1 MWHLVVLPI
10 ILPMLTALL
19 IILPPIHR
27 RPSRRRWVS
36 MISAGIQFIIA
47 VVLLLQVQQHG
58 LLHYAVGNWQ
68 APFGI
73 VLVAD
78 TLSVVMVC
86 LTSFLAL
93 GAIIYG
99 SAGED
104 EKGSFFHPLFQFQVM
119 GINGAFLTGD
129 LFNMFVFFEVLLI
142 ASYALLVHGGGKNKT
157 KAALHYVV
165 LNLTGS
171 AVFLIALAV
180 LYGTLGT
187 LNMAD
192 MIGKVANIA
201 AEDVMLVKAGGL
213 MLMIVFA
220 LKAAI
225 LPLQFWLPA
234 AYSSASPA
242 VAALFAVM
250 TKIGVYGLLRVY
262 STIFGEHAGPLAG
275 IASVWLLPVGLITI
289 VIGAIGVISSKDF
302 RKIVAHLVLI
312 SVGTLVT
319 LVSLQT
325 PASASAVVFY
335 TVHST
340 VVCAALFLIADLVAN
355 QRGKAGDR
363 LVPGRRIAQPALLGT
378 MFFIA
383 VLSVTGIPP
392 FSGFIGK
399 LMVLQAV
406 VEPMNKLLIWGVVLS
421 CTLLVII
428 GLSRAGT
435 TLFWRVSGTE
445 SDAEHVK
452 PLQTVAVGWL
462 LLASILLVVFAG
474 PLTQLSQNAASE
486 LYDINSLTERVL
498 GSPSFDM
505 TPETLNPIP
514 NITSNI
520 STNTAIG
527 GQ

>member
-10 ILPMLTALL
+10 VLPMLTALL

-36 MISAGIQFIIA
+36 MVSAVIQFVIA
-47 VVLLLQVQQHG
+47 LLLLWQVQQHG
-58 LLHYAVGNWQ
+58 LLHYAAGNWQ

-86 LTSFLAL
+86 LTSFLAV

-142 ASYALLVHGGGKNKT
+142 ASYALLVHAGGKNKT
-157 KAALHYVV
+157 KAALHYVA

-192 MIGKVANIA
+192 MIHKVANVA
-201 AEDVMLVKAGGL
+201 AEDLMLVKAGGL

-234 AYSSASPA
+234 TYSSASPA

-250 TKIGVYGLLRVY
+250 TKIGIYGLLRVY
-262 STIFGEHAGPLAG
+262 STVFGEHAGPLAG
-275 IASVWLLPVGLITI
+275 IASAWLWPVGLVTI
-289 VIGAIGVISSKDF
+289 VIGAIGVISSQDF
-302 RKIVAHLVLI
+302 RKVVAHLVLI
-312 SVGTLVT
+312 SVGTLVA
-319 LVSLQT
+319 LVALQT
-325 PASASAVVFY
+325 PASASAVLFY

-340 VVCAALFLIADLVAN
+340 LVCAALFLIADLVAN

-363 LVPGRRIAQPALLGT
+363 LVPGRRIGQPILLGS
-378 MFFIA
+378 MFLIA

-392 FSGFIGK
+392 FSGFVGK
-399 LMVLQAV
+399 LMILQAV
-406 VEPMNKLLIWGVVLS
+406 VEPSDKLMLWGVALS

-435 TLFWRVSGTE
+435 MLFWRVSGSE
-445 SDAEHVK
+445 SDSEPAK
-452 PLQTVAVGWL
+452 PLQTVAVTWL
-462 LLASILLVVFAG
+462 LLASVLLVVFAG
-474 PLTQLSQNAASE
+474 PMTELSQNAASQ
-486 LYDINSLTERVL
+486 LYDLNELTQRVL
-498 GSPSFDM
+498 TSPSSS
-505 TPETLNPIP
+505 LIL
-514 NITSNI
+514 
-520 STNTAIG
+520 G
-527 GQ
+527 GDE